1 MPQVY
6 QIPVPPP
13 TPQAR
18 SGTRSPWTRQS
29 FAYYLDY
36 LCETATNAFSDSK
49 RYATTPES
57 KDQAAAVASLNNSIK
72 SMIKSIHDMLKT
84 DLAEVDRV
92 NKSANATWQ
101 DLRACHAF
109 QPSTTQNAN
118 GDPNVI
124 HALKYLKEK
133 VVSVKRAESN
143 NFPFEKL
150 DNKTGNTRMFAYAFS
165 AAAMDEG
172 CNVLLEKL
180 TNMYQAIIDHTS

>member
-1 MPQVY
+1 M
-6 QIPVPPP
+6 
-13 TPQAR
+13 
-18 SGTRSPWTRQS
+18 
-29 FAYYLDY
+29 
-36 LCETATNAFSDSK
+36 
-49 RYATTPES
+49 
-57 KDQAAAVASLNNSIK
+57 ASLNNSIK

-180 TNMYQAIIDHTS
+180 TNMYQAIADHTS